1 MYDTDKQRLDAI
13 ARTAHDMDINSQES
27 EILAQEEIDYMS
39 GELDV
44 TPDEDAEVPDAMP
57 LPTALALISSTKYE
71 GFQLMQAVAEEMRD
85 QFSAKGE
92 DVKATQ
98 DSRTL
103 HATMALGIKKLLV
116 EWGARVTEAK
126 ERLEKTTPDE
136 RRKVGNIDDLLRE
149 EDAPVDDRHV
159 GAPSAA
165 VQSSTKRAQA
175 FLAKKSDATRN

>member
-1 MYDTDKQRLDAI
+1 MDDTQRKILDV
-13 ARTAHDMDINSQES
+13 ARDFDLNEYEDETY
-27 EILAQEEIDYMS
+27 LALEATS
-39 GELDV
+39 GEYDV
-44 TPDEDAEVPDAMP
+44 SPDEAADESMP
-57 LPTALALISSTKYE
+57 LSAALTVVAGSKSE
-71 GFQLMQAVAEEMRD
+71 GFRFLQEVAEQMLA

-103 HATMALGIKKLLV
+103 HATMALGIKKLLI
-116 EWGARVTEAK
+116 EWGSRVAEAK

-136 RRKVGNIDDLLRE
+136 RRKVGNIDELLHE
-149 EDAPVDDRHV
+149 EDAPVDNRPV

-175 FLAKKSDATRN
+175 FFAKKSDATRN